1 MDETE
6 YQLGMA
12 RLIRIAN
19 RLKEKRPVVQSPEK
33 VGDYHVCKLCGH
45 SWKVRKSSPEPKSC
59 PSCRSTMWNDQ
70 FARSIICARCKYGW
84 TTNREKPVMCPNCK
98 CRTYDIPE
106 LRIKCRR
113 CGSIWMDK
121 MDWQSTEVI
130 CPICGQIPKKEVT
143 VIKNKQ
149 QTTPPEVTDEQAT
162 CLKEQPDDYSKYV
175 YLKKMGLTPTETDI
189 IMLYLN
195 KVKPVEIALRL
206 DVPLGLVFE
215 TIVPYLDK
223 NMEGANA

>member
-19 RLKEKRPVVQSPEK
+19 RLKENHPVVQSPEK

-70 FARSIICARCKYGW
+70 FARPIVCARCGYKW
-84 TTNREKPVMCPNCK
+84 KTNLEKPTMCPKCK
-98 CRTYDIPE
+98 CRTYDITE
-106 LRIKCRR
+106 LQVKCRR
-113 CGSIWMDK
+113 CGTVWMDK
-121 MDWQSTEVI
+121 MEWKCDEVC
-130 CPICGQIPKKEVT
+130 CPVCGRIPKEEVT
-143 VIKNKQ
+143 LVKVKR
-149 QTTPPEVTDEQAT
+149 QTIPPEVTDEQAN
-162 CLKEQPDDYSKYV
+162 CLKEQTDEYSKYV
-175 YLKKMGLTPTETDI
+175 YLKKMGLTSTEADI
-189 IMLYLN
+189 VMLYLN
-195 KVKPVEIALRL
+195 NVRPVEIALNL

-223 NMEGANA
+223 NMGGTDA